1 MIVNEYFK
9 DCKIFT
15 NFTQFEK
22 FVSGFISKGNK
33 IDYVVICSPNFLHYE
48 HISWALMQ
56 GINVICEKPLVLQ
69 SKDLNKL
76 VNLEKNNHAKVFSI
90 LQLRYHEEILKLKE
104 KFKDL
109 DGKKI
114 QVNLTYIT
122 PRDDS
127 YLKTWKGN
135 NEKSGGIVTNIGIHF
150 FDMLYYLFGN
160 VVRSEVHY
168 RDSFTSSG
176 FIEHQYADVQWF
188 LSIDM
193 TKMPTQ
199 ALETKNPSYRSI
211 TIDDDEVNFS
221 GGFEELHSLSYQ
233 NILSN
238 RGFGIEVNRPSIEI
252 VEKIRTDQI
261 SNTSSLRKLHPFL
274 SHE

>member
-1 MIVNEYFK
+1 
-9 DCKIFT
+9 
-15 NFTQFEK
+15 
-22 FVSGFISKGNK
+22 
-33 IDYVVICSPNFLHYE
+33 
-48 HISWALMQ
+48 
-56 GINVICEKPLVLQ
+56 
-69 SKDLNKL
+69 
-76 VNLEKNNHAKVFSI
+76 
-90 LQLRYHEEILKLKE
+90 
-104 KFKDL
+104 
-109 DGKKI
+109 
-114 QVNLTYIT
+114 
-122 PRDDS
+122 
-127 YLKTWKGN
+127 
-135 NEKSGGIVTNIGIHF
+135 
-150 FDMLYYLFGN
+150 MLYYLFGN

-168 RDSFTSSG
+168 EIHLLFG
-176 FIEHQYADVQWF
+176 FIEHQHVDVQWF

-211 TIDDDEVNFS
+211 TIDDEVNFS

>member
-1 MIVNEYFK
+1 MKNFILIGAAGYIAPRHLKAIRTVNGRLVACSDINDSSMIVNEYFK

-109 DGKKI
+109 DGKRYK
-114 QVNLTYIT
+114 
-122 PRDDS
+122 
-127 YLKTWKGN
+127 
-135 NEKSGGIVTNIGIHF
+135 
-150 FDMLYYLFGN
+150 
-160 VVRSEVHY
+160 
-168 RDSFTSSG
+168 
-176 FIEHQYADVQWF
+176 
-188 LSIDM
+188 
-193 TKMPTQ
+193 
-199 ALETKNPSYRSI
+199 
-211 TIDDDEVNFS
+211 
-221 GGFEELHSLSYQ
+221 
-233 NILSN
+233 
-238 RGFGIEVNRPSIEI
+238 
-252 VEKIRTDQI
+252 
-261 SNTSSLRKLHPFL
+261 
-274 SHE
+274 